1 MEVNDA
7 MIDKLAG
14 LAKLK
19 FGDAEKQQIKND
31 LQNMLGFIDKMNEL
45 DTTGVAPLLH
55 MTGNVNVLRNDDVL
69 GSITN
74 EAALQNAAAK
84 NAPFFIVPK
93 VIKK

>member
-7 MIDKLAG
+7 MIDKLAS

-19 FGDAEKQQIKND
+19 FDDAEKQQIKSD

-55 MTGNVNVLRNDDVL
+55 MTGNVNVLRNDEVA

>member
-7 MIDKLAG
+7 LIDKLAN

-19 FGDAEKQQIKND
+19 FDDTEKVQIKND
-31 LQNMLGFIDKMNEL
+31 LQNMIGFIEKMNDI
-45 DTTGVAPLLH
+45 DTTNVEPLLH
-55 MTGNVNVLRNDDVL
+55 MTSNVNMLREDVVA

-74 EAALQNAAAK
+74 EEALQNAANK

>member
-1 MEVNDA
+1 MEINDG

-19 FGDAEKQQIKND
+19 FDDVEKQQIKND
-31 LQNMLGFIDKMNEL
+31 LQNMIGFIEKMNEL
-45 DTTGVAPLLH
+45 DTTGVAPQLH
-55 MTGNVNVLRNDDVL
+55 MTGNVNILREDIVM

-74 EAALQNAAAK
+74 VEALKNAS
-84 NAPFFIVPK
+84 NSSAPFFLVPK

>member
-7 MIDKLAG
+7 MIDKLAT

-19 FGDAEKQQIKND
+19 FDVEEKQAIKKD

-45 DTTGVAPLLH
+45 DTTGVQPLLH
-55 MTGNVNVLRNDDVL
+55 MTSNVNIMRADEIV

-74 EAALQNAAAK
+74 EEALQNASTK

>member
-1 MEVNDA
+1 MEVNEA
-7 MIDKLAG
+7 MIDKLAS

-19 FGDAEKQQIKND
+19 FGDAEKQQIKSD

-55 MTGNVNVLRNDDVL
+55 MTGNVNVLRNDEVA

-74 EAALQNAAAK
+74 EAALQNAEAK